1 MKKNLI
7 IIFIWIG
14 FVCAISF
21 MESWLKFLAPN
32 ITLELG
38 LGIGKLV
45 FTALNIMEIVFLIS
59 VSINSIVLYKKEN
72 KSIHYSFLIIVLIM
86 LIQTSW
92 LLPILNTRAEQII
105 NGIILE
111 KSNIHFIYVMLE
123 VLKVVC
129 LFIFG
134 TTLLKKLTV
143 QNE

>member
-1 MKKNLI
+1 
-7 IIFIWIG
+7 
-14 FVCAISF
+14 
-21 MESWLKFLAPN
+21 MESWLKFQAPN

-86 LIQTSW
+86 LMQTSW

-134 TTLLKKLTV
+134 TTLLNKLTV

>member
-123 VLKVVC
+123 VLKVLC